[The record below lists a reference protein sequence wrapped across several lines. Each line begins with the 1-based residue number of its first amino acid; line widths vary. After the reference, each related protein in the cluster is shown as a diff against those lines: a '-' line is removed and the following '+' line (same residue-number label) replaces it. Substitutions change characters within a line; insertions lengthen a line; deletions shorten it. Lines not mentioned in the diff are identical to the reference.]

1 MRLSVYGVP
10 MGGSSSG
17 SSPGYSLLGTGSY
30 HASGSRTNG
39 PFVGGVYASTTK
51 FTDGSAGDT
60 TTGETSTGLIQTEIR
75 ILSAAISI
83 ATWAQTKNYD
93 DTLSQTF
100 QYWDGAAWV
109 AMSDTNGIAWPTFI
123 GANSAS
129 RTATFSGVPSASI
142 FKCISTTTGATN
154 LTTSDSRPA

>member
-1 MRLSVYGVP
+1 MYGVP
-10 MGGSSSG
+10 MGNSTSG
-17 SSPGYSLLGTGSY
+17 ASPGETLLGVGSY
-30 HASGSRTNG
+30 HASGSRTNN
-39 PFVGGVYASTTK
+39 PVVGGVYTSTTK

-60 TTGETSTGLIQTEIR
+60 TTGETSSGTIQTEVR
-75 ILSAAISI
+75 VLAAAISI

-100 QYWDGAAWV
+100 QYWNGAAWV
-109 AMSDTNGIAWPTFI
+109 AMSDTNGVAWPTFL
-123 GANSAS
+123 GATSAS